1 MSDDDQIVR
10 QRTGDVVEPTNITT
24 SSTTSNIINI
34 DTQDD
39 VLNNKKQ
46 TSDDDDDD
54 EPIDPI
60 KPDFEAT
67 EKLHQG
73 TSHVPPIIDFLNK
86 FLPPRWVNWTVRLFT
101 GLLLIS
107 GFTLLIYLGPLA
119 LVLMVL
125 AIQLAC
131 FYEIINI
138 GYLVYRSHDLPWFR
152 LLSWYFL
159 FTSNYYLFGES
170 LIARFRLLLAKEDFL
185 QPWITHHQFISFSLY
200 CAGIVAFVL
209 SLVKRH
215 YIKQFTLF
223 GWTHVTL
230 LIFVTSSYFCIE
242 NIFNG
247 LIWFLLPVCLVI
259 CNDVMAYVFGFFYGK
274 TPLIKLSPKKT
285 WEGFIGGGL
294 STILFSILLSYILL
308 KYDYFVC
315 PIEWD
320 DTKGSLTMNC
330 TRNPVFIAQIY
341 DLPKYLLFLPIRQI
355 TWYPFL
361 QHCLIIS
368 IYTSVVG
375 PFGGF
380 FASGFKRAF
389 KIKDFGD
396 LFPGHGGVV
405 DRFDCQLIIGT
416 FVLFYYNSFVR
427 THSPVSLL
435 PKIYILPPNAQILF
449 YRLLTDG
456 LYKRGLLPNQLV
468 VAVNEYLPSPSGSS
482 STTLRPTS
490 SSSSSSPMND
500 VEV

>member
-1 MSDDDQIVR
+1 M
-10 QRTGDVVEPTNITT
+10 
-24 SSTTSNIINI
+24 
-34 DTQDD
+34 
-39 VLNNKKQ
+39 
-46 TSDDDDDD
+46 
-54 EPIDPI
+54 
-60 KPDFEAT
+60 
-67 EKLHQG
+67 
-73 TSHVPPIIDFLNK
+73 
-86 FLPPRWVNWTVRLFT
+86 
-101 GLLLIS
+101 
-107 GFTLLIYLGPLA
+107 
-119 LVLMVL
+119 
-125 AIQLAC
+125 AC

-170 LIARFRLLLAKEDFL
+170 LITRFRLLLAKEDFL

-200 CAGIVAFVL
+200 CAGIVGFVL

-294 STILFSILLSYILL
+294 STILFSILLSYILV

-341 DLPKYLLFLPIRQI
+341 DLPKYL
-355 TWYPFL
+355 
-361 QHCLIIS
+361 HCLIIS

-427 THSPVSLL
+427 SYSPVSLL
-435 PKIYILPPNAQILF
+435 PKIYILPPNTQILF

-468 VAVNEYLPSPSGSS
+468 DAVNEYLPSPSGSS
-482 STTLRPTS
+482 STTIRPTS
-490 SSSSSSPMND
+490 SSSSSSLNN

>member
-1 MSDDDQIVR
+1 MSEEDQSVR
-10 QRTGDVVEPTNITT
+10 QRTAGVMEEPTTA
-24 SSTTSNIINI
+24 STDASNINPSANTEQELSNCKRPTT
-34 DTQDD
+34 DE
-39 VLNNKKQ
+39 
-46 TSDDDDDD
+46 DDD

-60 KPDFEAT
+60 RPDFEAA

-73 TSHVPPIIDFLNK
+73 TGHVPSIIGFLNK

-101 GLLLIS
+101 AVLLIT

-125 AIQLAC
+125 SIQLAC

-152 LLSWYFL
+152 ALSWYFL

-170 LIARFRLLLAKEDFL
+170 LITRFRLLLAKEDFL

-259 CNDVMAYVFGFFYGK
+259 CNDIMAYVFGFFYGK

-294 STILFSILLSYILL
+294 FTILFGFLFSYILL

-320 DTKGSLTMNC
+320 DAKGSLTMNC
-330 TRNPVFIAQIY
+330 TRNHVFIAHTY
-341 DLPKYLLFLPIRQI
+341 SLPRYLFFLPIRQI
-355 TWYPFL
+355 TWYPFM
-361 QHCLIIS
+361 QHCFIIS

-405 DRFDCQLIIGT
+405 DRFDCQLLIGT
-416 FVLFYYNSFVR
+416 FVSFYYNSFVR

-435 PKIYILPPNAQILF
+435 SKIYVLPPNAQILF

-456 LYKRGLLPNQLV
+456 LCKRGLLPYELMN
-468 VAVNEYLPSPSGSS
+468 AVNEYLPSSGSS
-482 STTLRPTS
+482 TTRPVDS
-490 SSSSSSPMND
+490 SSSIISSVINH

>member
-1 MSDDDQIVR
+1 MSEDDQIVR
-10 QRTGDVVEPTNITT
+10 QRTDNITEEQIT
-24 SSTTSNIINI
+24 AGQDDSAGSKKPTTS
-34 DTQDD
+34 DE
-39 VLNNKKQ
+39 
-46 TSDDDDDD
+46 DDD
-54 EPIDPI
+54 EAIDPI
-60 KPDFEAT
+60 KPDFHAA

-73 TSHVPPIIDFLNK
+73 TGHVPPVISFLSN
-86 FLPPRWVNWTVRLFT
+86 FLSPRWVNWTVRLFT
-101 GLLLIS
+101 GILLIS
-107 GFTLLIYLGPLA
+107 SFTLLIYLGPLA

-131 FYEIINI
+131 FNEIINI

-152 LLSWYFL
+152 PLSWYFL

-200 CAGIVAFVL
+200 CAGIVGFVL

-247 LIWFLLPVCLVI
+247 MIWFLLPVCLVI
-259 CNDVMAYVFGFFYGK
+259 CNDIMAYVFGFFYGK

-294 STILFSILLSYILL
+294 STIVFSLIFSYILL
-308 KYDYFVC
+308 KFDYFVC

-320 DTKGSLTMNC
+320 DAKGALTMNC
-330 TRNPVFIAQIY
+330 TRNPVFVAQTY
-341 DLPKYLLFLPIRQI
+341 NLPKYLFFLPIRQI
-355 TWYPFL
+355 IWYPFL

-405 DRFDCQLIIGT
+405 DRFDCQVLIGT

-427 THSPVSLL
+427 IHSPTSLL
-435 PKIYILPPNAQILF
+435 PKIFILPPSDQLTF

-456 LYKRGLLPNQLV
+456 LYKRGLLPDQLMN
-468 VAVNEYLPSPSGSS
+468 AVNDLLPPPPPQ
-482 STTLRPTS
+482 STGNSRTIGVVTS
-490 SSSSSSPMND
+490 AESTGTTGTT
-500 VEV
+500 